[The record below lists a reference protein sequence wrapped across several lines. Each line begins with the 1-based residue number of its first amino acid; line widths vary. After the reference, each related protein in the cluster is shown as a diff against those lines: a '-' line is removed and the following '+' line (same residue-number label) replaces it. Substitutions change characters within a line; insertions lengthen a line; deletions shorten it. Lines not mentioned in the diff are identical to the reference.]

1 MARLATAEKQEI
13 QHETRTK
20 LLEAAAN
27 EFANSGFT
35 GANIN
40 QISLAA
46 GFAKGTVYNYFP
58 SKRDLMLALIDDIG
72 TRHTAFIV
80 EQTVSHSDAVARL
93 EAFFQAGFDFVE
105 QYPDQAQIAINAV
118 YGFDAEFK
126 ARIYQA
132 YQGLFD
138 LLIED
143 IVGLGI
149 TTGDFIHEN
158 ADTAAALL
166 MSIYLGGSSLYSPDG
181 GIWFDAQ
188 KVTAFVL
195 NGLRNSNQTGV
206 SEA

>member
-1 MARLATAEKQEI
+1 MARLVTAEKQEI
-13 QHETRTK
+13 QNETRTK
-20 LLEAAAN
+20 LLEAAAV
-27 EFANSGFT
+27 EFANNGFN

-72 TRHTAFIV
+72 ARHTAFIV
-80 EQTVSHSDAVARL
+80 EQAISHSNAVERL
-93 EAFFQAGFDFVE
+93 EAFFQAGFEFVE
-105 QYPDQAQIAINAV
+105 QYAAQAQIAINAV

-126 ARIYQA
+126 TRIYQA

-149 TTGDFIHEN
+149 ATGDFVHEN

-195 NGLRNSNQTGV
+195 DGLRNSKQMDAGEV
-206 SEA
+206 

>member
-13 QHETRTK
+13 QNETRTK
-20 LLEAAAN
+20 LLDAAAI
-27 EFANSGFT
+27 EFANNGFT

-58 SKRDLMLALIDDIG
+58 SKRGLMLALIDDIG
-72 TRHTAFIV
+72 ARHTTFII
-80 EQTVSHSDAVARL
+80 EQATSHSDAVKRL
-93 EAFFQAGFDFVE
+93 EAFYQAGFEFVE
-105 QYPDQAQIAINAV
+105 QYPVQAQIAINAV

-126 ARIYQA
+126 KRIYQA

-143 IVGLGI
+143 IIGLGI
-149 TTGDFIHEN
+149 TQGDFTHEN

-166 MSIYLGGSSLYSPDG
+166 MSIYLGGSSLYNPEG
-181 GIWFDAQ
+181 GVWFDAQ
-188 KVTAFVL
+188 KVTDFVMS
-195 NGLRNSNQTGV
+195 GLRNSNQTDV